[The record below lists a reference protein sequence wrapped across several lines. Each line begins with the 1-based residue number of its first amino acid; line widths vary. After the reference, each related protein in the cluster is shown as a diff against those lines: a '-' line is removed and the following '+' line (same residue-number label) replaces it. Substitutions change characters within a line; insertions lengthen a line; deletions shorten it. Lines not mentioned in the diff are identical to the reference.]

1 MSEKYKMDQK
11 IDKSLITK
19 ETFKA
24 FIIVIS
30 ICALAC
36 LIASFVIAGAFND
49 PENNPLGHNL
59 QYIYIPIILII
70 IGTVG
75 VSLPFV
81 VVVVTRVYMGKY
93 VSSFKY
99 KLTNSAIEI
108 RQGVFTKNKVTIPYS
123 RVQNINVV
131 NGIFDRIFGLYTVL
145 IETAG
150 ISGVQAQG
158 GKIGRPEGYLPG
170 LKNPHEFEAELKQ
183 MLDKYNV
190 LPSGLEEKI
199 FKPQELAFDNFISYI
214 LSKMRDRDDLLKTNV
229 KDLREKQKITSIE
242 LAAKIGVKNET
253 IELLEAG
260 RYTPSLSLAYKIA
273 KELKCKIEDL
283 FQFD

>member
-19 ETFKA
+19 ETLKA

-30 ICALAC
+30 ICALSC
-36 LIASFVIAGAFND
+36 LIASFIIVGAFND

-108 RQGVFTKNKVTIPYS
+108 LQGVFTKNKVTIPYS
-123 RVQNINVV
+123 RVQNVNVV

-150 ISGVQAQG
+150 ISGIQAQG

-170 LKNPHEFEAELKQ
+170 LKNPYEFEAELKQ

-253 IELLEAG
+253 IEILEAG